1 MLFLAVASS
10 KRLDSNGRCDRC
22 VQRQRRFAA
31 FVGFSWE
38 QLVMRK
44 SVQQQETAVLY
55 LRMSDE
61 RQEHSI
67 SEQRSE
73 LLKYAQKH
81 GYRVLREYTDSAISG
96 DDTARRVGFLRMR
109 EDSQKGHFQVVLSWD
124 QDRFGRFDP
133 IEGGYWILPFRNAGV
148 RLETI
153 AQGRI
158 DWNDF
163 AGRLLYLVQQ
173 EAKHA
178 YLRDLSRN
186 VLRGQLAKA
195 REGRGADGS
204 APYGYRLED
213 GVRVIVPEEAVA
225 VRKIFDEYLKSGT
238 IRSVAASLNA
248 KGIRSPRGKQWRSS
262 TVRSLL
268 VNKKYTGAF
277 VWGKYAA
284 GYYHGTENGEIVPR
298 QKTDKKGPTTPV
310 EHPDRFE
317 AIVDGKTFRAV
328 QKRLARQRRDTSP
341 LRQPGERFLLSG
353 LLKCGHCGYAMIG
366 YHWNRKKAGERRK
379 MYTCSSHHFQGKKV
393 CTRNTISEAALVDC
407 AVRIIREHYL
417 SEANLDRLRKA
428 VREECQSRAVAE
440 ESVDV
445 DGIRRRIAELGRR
458 IDSGAERIFAAPPS
472 LTTTLYAKLEQ
483 LRAERDRLVAELAAA
498 ERRQEGT
505 EQSEFKEA
513 EEAILALG
521 DLRGA
526 FEKAD
531 PTDTRELLN
540 SVVSRID
547 LFFDRHQHGKYTRT
561 TFREG
566 LIRVRPHPAFTS
578 LSTTSRPSG

>member
-1 MLFLAVASS
+1 MT
-10 KRLDSNGRCDRC
+10 
-22 VQRQRRFAA
+22 
-31 FVGFSWE
+31 
-38 QLVMRK
+38 MTH
-44 SVQQQETAVLY
+44 QETAVLY

-61 RQEHSI
+61 RQERSI
-67 SEQRSE
+67 PEQRAE
-73 LLKYAQKH
+73 LLKYAKKH
-81 GYRVLREYTDSAISG
+81 GYRVLREYADSAISG
-96 DDTARRVGFLRMR
+96 DDTVRRVGFLRMR
-109 EDSQKGHFQVVLSWD
+109 EDAQKGGFQVVLCWD

-195 REGRGADGS
+195 REGEGADGS

-213 GVRVIVPEEAVA
+213 DERVVVPDEAAVVR
-225 VRKIFDEYLKSGT
+225 RIFAEYLDGGT
-238 IRSVAASLNA
+238 IRGVAACLNA
-248 KGIRSPRGKQWRSS
+248 EGLRSPRGKQWRAS

-298 QKTDKKGPTTPV
+298 QKTDKKHPTSPI

-317 AIVDGKTFRAV
+317 AIIDRKVFRAV
-328 QKRLARQRRDTSP
+328 QRRLERQRRDTSP

-366 YHWNRKKAGERRK
+366 YHWNRKTAGERRK

-393 CTRNTISEAALVDC
+393 CTRNTISEAALVEC
-407 AVRIIREHYL
+407 VVRIVRENYL
-417 SEANLDRLRKA
+417 SEASLDRLRKA
-428 VREECQSRAVAE
+428 LRRECKARAVPDE
-440 ESVDV
+440 MLDVESI
-445 DGIRRRIAELGRR
+445 GRRIEELGRR
-458 IDSGAERIFAAPPS
+458 IDNGVDRIFSAPAS
-472 LTTTLYAKLEQ
+472 LTNTLYTKLEQ
-483 LRAERDRLVAELAAA
+483 LRAERDRLRAQLDAA
-498 ERRQEGT
+498 ERQQAGSEQQEFN
-505 EQSEFKEA
+505 EVED
-513 EEAILALG
+513 AISALA

-531 PTDTRELLN
+531 PAATRELLT
-540 SVVSRID
+540 SLVSRID

-566 LIRVRPHPAFTS
+566 LISVRPHAAFTN
-578 LSTTSRPSG
+578 LSTTARRSDWR

>member
-1 MLFLAVASS
+1 MRASTTMTH
-10 KRLDSNGRCDRC
+10 N
-22 VQRQRRFAA
+22 
-31 FVGFSWE
+31 
-38 QLVMRK
+38 
-44 SVQQQETAVLY
+44 ETAVLY

-61 RQEHSI
+61 RQERSI
-67 SEQRSE
+67 PEQRSE
-73 LLKYAQKH
+73 LLKYAKKH
-81 GYRVLREYTDSAISG
+81 GYHVLREYADSAISG
-96 DDTARRVGFLRMR
+96 DDTARRVAFLRMR
-109 EDSQKGHFQVVLSWD
+109 EDAQKGGFQVVLCWD

-158 DWNDF
+158 DWSDF

-195 REGRGADGS
+195 REGEGADGS

-213 GVRVIVPEEAVA
+213 DKRVVVPEEAA
-225 VRKIFDEYLKSGT
+225 VVRRIFAEYLRGGT
-238 IRSVAASLNA
+238 IRGVAACLNA
-248 KGIRSPRGKQWRSS
+248 EGLRSPRGKQWRSS

-284 GYYHGTENGEIVPR
+284 GYYHGTEKGEIVPR
-298 QKTDKKGPTTPV
+298 QKTDKKHPTNPI
-310 EHPDRFE
+310 EHADRFE
-317 AIVDGKTFRAV
+317 AIIESKVFWAV
-328 QKRLARQRRDTSP
+328 QRRLQKQRRDTSP

-366 YHWNRKKAGERRK
+366 YHWNRKTVGERRK
-379 MYTCSSHHFQGKKV
+379 MYTCSSHQLQGKKV
-393 CTRNTISEAALVDC
+393 CTRNTISEAALVEC
-407 AVRIIREHYL
+407 IVRILREKYL
-417 SEANLDRLRKA
+417 SESSLDRRRKA
-428 VREECQSRAVAE
+428 LRRECKARAVADE
-440 ESVDV
+440 TLDV
-445 DGIRRRIAELGRR
+445 ENIRRQIEEVSRR
-458 IDSGAERIFAAPPS
+458 IDNGADRIFSAPVC
-472 LTTTLYAKLEQ
+472 LTNTLYAKLEQ
-483 LRAERDRLVAELAAA
+483 LRAERDRLRAQLDTAEPQKAGFA
-498 ERRQEGT
+498 RQ
-505 EQSEFKEA
+505 EFKEV
-513 EEAILALG
+513 EEAISALA

-531 PTDTRELLN
+531 PADTRELLT
-540 SVVSRID
+540 SLVSRID
-547 LFFDRHQHGKYTRT
+547 VFFDRHQHGKYTRT

-566 LIRVRPHPAFTS
+566 LIHVCPDPTFTN
-578 LSTTSRPSG
+578 LSTTSPLSDWQWR